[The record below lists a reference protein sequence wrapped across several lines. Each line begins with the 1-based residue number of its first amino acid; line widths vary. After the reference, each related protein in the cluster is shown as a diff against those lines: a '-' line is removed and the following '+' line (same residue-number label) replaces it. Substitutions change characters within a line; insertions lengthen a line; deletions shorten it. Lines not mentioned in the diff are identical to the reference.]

1 MSLLVAGRGKKEIE
15 MAGNLQYLAFWTPG
29 PLELIIVA
37 IIAVLI
43 FGRRLPEIARNIGK
57 SLTEFKK
64 GMREAKET
72 KDELE
77 NEVREIKDDVVNQA
91 KDAAGLN
98 DKKISD

>member
-1 MSLLVAGRGKKEIE
+1 MTEY
-15 MAGNLQYLAFWTPG
+15 LQCLGFWTPG
-29 PLELIIVA
+29 PLELIIIA

-64 GMREAKET
+64 GIHEAKTT
-72 KDELE
+72 KDEL
-77 NEVREIKDDVVNQA
+77 VDDARKIKDDVVNEA

-98 DKKISD
+98 DSNNVD

>member
-1 MSLLVAGRGKKEIE
+1 